1 MIVLHTE
8 EMIRGIKC
16 LAQGHE
22 TGKGR
27 LGLEDIFVC
36 KACALSP
43 SSALQWGRKKNGMKR
58 SSVHKDSDA
67 FDPTS

>member
-43 SSALQWGRKKNGMKR
+43 SSALQ
-58 SSVHKDSDA
+58 
-67 FDPTS
+67 